1 MIFTFS
7 GKDIS
12 LEYEVGAG
20 VATII
25 SMTVNDASYLKPGVS
40 HLVKDMLTFMA
51 LAERLGLKTVMVK
64 PDRSAMRLAFEEIGF
79 RGDAVMS
86 LQPDQRAPDVM
97 LDYGRPGGLGG
108 DVEVSLADGR
118 SISVDLLDIGDVVLG
133 GGEVVEI
140 LRAKVK
146 FALKSTLGLT
156 SCLVVHIG
164 TQGRQP
170 LRNYETSEVVDFP
183 EGIEMIF
190 ISTTNHRLCVNGI
203 WIEDMWGSDAR
214 ARNRRISVGQVI
226 EALNENDAQC
236 LTS

>member
-20 VATII
+20 EATII

-51 LAERLGLKTVMVK
+51 LAERLGLQTVMVK

-79 RGDAVMS
+79 RGDTVMT
-86 LQPDQRAPDVM
+86 LQPDLAAPDVM
-97 LDYGRPGGLGG
+97 LDYGRPGGFSP
-108 DVEVSLADGR
+108 DVQISLADR
-118 SISVDLLDIGDVVLG
+118 RTIPADLLDIGDVVLG

-146 FALKSTLGLT
+146 FALQSVLGLT
-156 SCLVVHIG
+156 SCLVIHIG
-164 TQGRQP
+164 TNGRQP
-170 LRNYETSEVVDFP
+170 LRNYEASEVIDFP
-183 EGIEMIF
+183 DGIEMIF
-190 ISTTNHRLCVNGI
+190 VATSNHCLCVNGI
-203 WIEDMWGSDAR
+203 WLEDMWGSDAR
-214 ARNRRISVGQVI
+214 AKNRRISVGQVI
-226 EALNENDAQC
+226 QALNENDAQC
-236 LTS
+236 TRS